1 MKSYKVLVCMTAC
14 VMLFTECKKTTS
26 FENLVSINNADEAEE
41 VAFEDVAT
49 DISIVPLIS
58 DEPIGGCNK
67 VKCYGSIVLVRAD
80 QGKSLFIF
88 EDGKQTAHLCK
99 VGRGRG
105 EYTLIGDFVYSPT
118 KKLLYI
124 NGTAGNNNILTYSV
138 PDLQFMGSFDGG
150 DFTAFAEHDD
160 STLICRMVNEAD
172 QKFADYFISAKTGE
186 KLAIAK
192 EATITSLMFNT
203 DMNYYTPQHR
213 ILLETGSVCTISEM
227 PARIGDKERILR
239 QFDFGENSVPVRFD
253 SINFIDNP
261 ESILTDYLDYLLT
274 NRDVVVNINQAVADK
289 GSVSFWYKAIG
300 SQDATYCHINEN
312 GEMVRYCGLKASGTK
327 TGLKAT
333 GVTEKGQYV
342 TLIEGLPETLFDEE
356 SHERSEFSAKLENT
370 MKAQAFNNPVLVYY
384 NIK

>member
-1 MKSYKVLVCMTAC
+1 MKYLRLFVCMTAI
-14 VMLFTECKKTTS
+14 VMSFTGCKKTQS
-26 FENLVSINNADEAEE
+26 FVNFVSITDCDKAQE
-41 VAFEDVAT
+41 VAFEDVTT
-49 DISIVPLIS
+49 DVRIVPLIS
-58 DEPIGGCNK
+58 DEPIGGCTGI
-67 VKCYGSIVLVRAD
+67 KCYGSTVLVRAD
-80 QGKSLFIF
+80 QGQSLFIF
-88 EDGKQTAHLCK
+88 EDGKLTAHLCK

-124 NGTAGNNNILTYSV
+124 KGAAGNNNVLTYSV
-138 PDLQFMGSFDGG
+138 PDLQFKGSFDGG

-160 STLICRMVNEAD
+160 STLICRMVNEED
-172 QKFADYFISAKTGE
+172 QKFADYFISAKNGE

-213 ILLETGSVCTISEM
+213 ILLETGSVSTISEM
-227 PARIGDKERILR
+227 SARIGDKERIIR

-300 SQDATYCHINEN
+300 SQEATYCRINDN
-312 GEMVRYCGLKASGTK
+312 GEMVRYCDFKASGTK
-327 TGLKAT
+327 KGLFAT

-342 TLIEGLPETLFDEE
+342 TMIEGLPETLFEE
-356 SHERSEFSAKLENT
+356 GSDERSEFSAKLENI
-370 MKAQAFNNPVLVYY
+370 MKAQAFNNPVLVFY

>member
-1 MKSYKVLVCMTAC
+1 MTAIA
-14 VMLFTECKKTTS
+14 MLFTECKKTAS

-80 QGKSLFIF
+80 QDQSLFIF
-88 EDGKQTAHLCK
+88 ENGKQIAHLCK

-105 EYTLIGDFVYSPT
+105 EYTRIGDFVYSP
-118 KKLLYI
+118 K
-124 NGTAGNNNILTYSV
+124 NNILYIKGSAGVNTVLVYSF
-138 PDLQFMGSFDGG
+138 PDLQFLRSFDGG

-160 STLICRMVNEAD
+160 STLICRMAYEAD
-172 QKFADYFISAKTGE
+172 HKFADYFVSVKTGE
-186 KLAIAK
+186 KLGIVK
-192 EATITSLMFNT
+192 EVGLTSLMFNT

-213 ILLETGSVCTISEM
+213 ILLETGSVSTISEM
-227 PARIGDKERILR
+227 PARIGDKERIIRL
-239 QFDFGENSVPVRFD
+239 FDFGENSVPVRFD

-300 SQDATYCHINEN
+300 SQDATYCRINDN
-312 GEMVRYCGLKASGTK
+312 DEMVRYCGFKASGTK
-327 TGLKAT
+327 TGLFAT

-342 TLIEGLPETLFDEE
+342 TPVEGLPETLFDE
-356 SHERSEFSAKLENT
+356 SDERSEFSAQLENT
-370 MKAQAFNNPVLVYY
+370 MKAQAFNNPVLVFY
-384 NIK
+384 NVK

>member
-1 MKSYKVLVCMTAC
+1 MTAC
-14 VMLFTECKKTTS
+14 VMFLTECKKTAS
-26 FENLVSINNADEAEE
+26 FENFVSITDCDKSQE

-58 DEPIGGCNK
+58 DEPIGGCNT

-80 QGKSLFIF
+80 QDQSLFIF
-88 EDGKQTAHLCK
+88 EDGKQIAHLCK

-105 EYTLIGDFVYSPT
+105 EYTRIGDFVYSPM
-118 KKLLYI
+118 
-124 NGTAGNNNILTYSV
+124 NNILYIKGSAGINTVLVYSF
-138 PDLQFMGSFDGG
+138 PDLQFLRSFDGG

-160 STLICRMVNEAD
+160 STLICRMVNEED
-172 QKFADYFISAKTGE
+172 QKFADYFISAKNGE

-213 ILLETGSVCTISEM
+213 ILLETGSVSTISEM
-227 PARIGDKERILR
+227 PARIGDKERIIR

-300 SQDATYCHINEN
+300 SQEASYCRINEN

-333 GVTEKGQYV
+333 GVTEKSQYV

-370 MKAQAFNNPVLVYY
+370 MKAQAFNNPVLVFY
-384 NIK
+384 NVK